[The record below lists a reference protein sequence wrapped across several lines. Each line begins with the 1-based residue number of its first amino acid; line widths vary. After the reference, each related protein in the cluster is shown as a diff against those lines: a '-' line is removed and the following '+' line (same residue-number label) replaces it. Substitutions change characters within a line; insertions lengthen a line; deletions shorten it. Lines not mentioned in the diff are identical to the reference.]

1 MEENTTKVLMDYN
14 PNKQVNVE
22 EWLSSDE
29 DERLYAIQ
37 CWLSELTGSE
47 IDECVATAVPIL
59 GIENQVALGD
69 PPVTGATLD
78 RLLEADIDRMTAIQV
93 ISEVLSD
100 SLQATILAK
109 KDFDSDAFAQALEQ
123 IDPADIALDYT
134 TDKTPRE
141 PSSSVPEFSPEQ
153 RRVLIDFAE
162 RHADK
167 QAMSWPETA
176 GFLFAVMA
184 CPDMVMPSEWSE
196 IVQGEAVFDDT
207 EEAHA
212 VTIARMA
219 LMNWISDCISQ
230 NRPAIPDDC
239 QPDPEPL
246 RILETDNNFARWCRG
261 VTSGH
266 NWLQLS
272 WDEALE
278 QDSHDDRA
286 LGIALILF
294 TFFSNREMAER
305 VVEEMAKQAGPEGM
319 TLEEKAT
326 RFHQLIE
333 QAALE
338 YAAIGL
344 EYRQMPSASAPRKPV
359 RSKKI
364 GRNQPCPCGSGKKY
378 KKCCGRPGA

>member
-1 MEENTTKVLMDYN
+1 MDYN
-14 PNKQVNVE
+14 PNKQVNAE

-47 IDECVATAVPIL
+47 IDDCVATAVPIL
-59 GIENQVALGD
+59 GIENQVAMGD
-69 PPVTGATLD
+69 PPVTRATLD
-78 RLLEADIDRMTAIQV
+78 RLLAAGIDRMTAIQV

-100 SLQATILAK
+100 ALQATILAK
-109 KDFDSDAFAQALEQ
+109 KDFDPDAFAQALEQ
-123 IDPADIALDYT
+123 IDPADIALDHT
-134 TDKTPRE
+134 TDQTPRE
-141 PSSSVPEFSPEQ
+141 PSSSLPEFSLQQ

-176 GFLFAVMA
+176 GFLFAVLA

-196 IVQGEAVFDDT
+196 IVQGEAVFDDPQ
-207 EEAHA
+207 EAQA

-239 QPDPEPL
+239 RPDPEPL
-246 RILETDNNFARWCRG
+246 RILETDNNFSRWCRG

-266 NWLQLS
+266 DWLQQS
-272 WDEALE
+272 WDEVLE
-278 QDSHDDRA
+278 KDSDDDRVQA
-286 LGIALILF
+286 MALILF
-294 TFFSNREMAER
+294 TFFTNRTMAER
-305 VVEEMAKQAGPEGM
+305 VVEEMAKQAGPEGI

-333 QAALE
+333 QAALA

-344 EYRQMPSASAPRKPV
+344 KYRRMPSAPPPTKPA
-359 RSKKI
+359 RSKRI
-364 GRNQPCPCGSGKKY
+364 GRSQPCSCGSGKKY
-378 KKCCGRPGA
+378 KKCCGRRGT